1 MSHIA
6 VEPAP
11 SMGVDNRKLGIWTF
25 LGSEVMFFSGLI
37 VTYLVMRGRSTSGP
51 LPNEVLDVPLT
62 AVNTFVLL
70 CSSMTMVTALAA
82 IQRGDSRGMRRWL
95 IATAVLGLVFLS
107 GQAFEFNKLFGE
119 GLSLGTNLFGATF
132 FTLTGFHGMHV
143 FVGVLW
149 IGFVL
154 TRAFRG
160 GITQDNHLAVELV
173 GLYWHFVDI
182 VWIIIFTL
190 VYLL

>member
-51 LPNEVLDVPLT
+51 LPNEVLDLPLT

-107 GQAFEFNKLFGE
+107 GQAFEFNKLFRE
-119 GLSLGTNLFGATF
+119 GLSLGSNLFGATF

-154 TRAFRG
+154 IRAFRG
-160 GITQDNHLAVELV
+160 GITQDNHLAVELA

>member
-51 LPNEVLDVPLT
+51 LPHEVLDVPLT

-70 CSSMTMVTALAA
+70 CSSLTMVTALAA
-82 IQRGDSRGMRRWL
+82 IQRGDSRGLRRWL
-95 IATAVLGLVFLS
+95 IATAFLGLVFLS

-132 FTLTGFHGMHV
+132 SP
-143 FVGVLW
+143 
-149 IGFVL
+149 
-154 TRAFRG
+154 
-160 GITQDNHLAVELV
+160 
-173 GLYWHFVDI
+173 
-182 VWIIIFTL
+182 
-190 VYLL
+190 